1 MTRIAAVLGLYLSVQ
16 FDIGVWAARRRKSED
31 DYLSGTFAGWKVPF
45 LTSLAA
51 ALATYVVVGWWERR
65 RSKALD

>member
-45 LTSLAA
+45 PHVARRGARDLRRGGM
-51 ALATYVVVGWWERR
+51 VGE
-65 RSKALD
+65 A